1 MRWLVRVGVLV
12 AVAAVA
18 YQVRLRQVELAAL
31 SGEFAE
37 QERALQQT
45 ETAIEDVDGEVAA
58 SAAALRA
65 LDAHLSA
72 IEREYPD
79 GIPADEYAEYQ
90 RLVRERNA
98 AARDHNAVIERHQA
112 LVRDYEQGVDR
123 HNSGIAQ
130 ANDLATRS
138 TPGSVARKLWNDLVA
153 SVAGE

>member
-1 MRWLVRVGVLV
+1 MVV
-12 AVAAVA
+12 ALAMVA
-18 YQVRLRQVELAAL
+18 YQVRLRQIELAAL

-37 QERALQQT
+37 QQRALQHA
-45 ETAIEDVDGEVAA
+45 ETDIEDVDGEVAA

-65 LDAHLSA
+65 LDAHISA

-79 GIPADEYAEYQ
+79 GIPADEYDKYR

-123 HNSGIAQ
+123 YNSGVAQ

-138 TPGSVARKLWNDLVA
+138 APGSVARQLWNDLVA